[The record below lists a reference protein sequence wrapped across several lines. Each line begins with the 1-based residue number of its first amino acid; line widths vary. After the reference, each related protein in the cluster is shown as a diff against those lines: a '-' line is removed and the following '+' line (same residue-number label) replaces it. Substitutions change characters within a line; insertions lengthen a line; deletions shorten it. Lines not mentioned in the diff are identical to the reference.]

1 MLKDEVR
8 TKAYRDFIYS
18 NKPLFEGKTVLD
30 VGCGSGILSLF
41 CAMAG
46 AKCVYA
52 VDKSDIINKAR
63 AVIYDNKLGHIIT
76 YVNPLIF
83 FTLII

>member
-18 NKPLFEGKTVLD
+18 NKNLFEGKTVLD

-41 CAMAG
+41 CAVAG
-46 AKCVYA
+46 AKRVYA
-52 VDKSDIINKAR
+52 VDKSDIINRAR
-63 AVIYDNKLGHIIT
+63 AVVYDNKLDHIIK
-76 YVNPLIF
+76 YVNS
-83 FTLII
+83 